1 MSKDR
6 RKIGFLTGSL
16 DFTEETTEFI
26 NLQLSEVEP
35 DPNNFQKDNLLSEED
50 VERFAYD
57 EILPV
62 GHIITPI
69 TVRQLPNKRYMIISG
84 ERRWRAYR
92 LLLEREKDEKWATI
106 PAYIL
111 QVDDEIDHDIFGII
125 ANYSQRN
132 YSEYEKAMQAAK
144 LLELYKK
151 KGISVPE
158 SIKEVANNLN
168 LSQSQIYR
176 YTQFSDN
183 VSEKL
188 KEVVKDNKIG
198 MTTAI
203 SLSKT
208 DEETQQ
214 SILELVNSGIKL
226 TKNDIDKFLT
236 ILQSENEPIDEIV
249 EDTIK
254 NNDDNI
260 DDKIIDNSSDI
271 PNNNNNISETQNPPE
286 KVITVKDSEKLIS
299 KQLKVILKQAEKLT
313 NLINELKNQNIP
325 IDGDA
330 KNKLKEYKILIM
342 THLNY

>member
-84 ERRWRAYR
+84 ERRWRAYK

>member
-26 NLQLSEVEP
+26 NLQLSEIEP
-35 DPNNFQKDNLLSEED
+35 DPNNFQKDNLLSERD
-50 VERFAYD
+50 IERFAYD

-69 TVRQLPNKRYMIISG
+69 TVRQLPNKKYMLISG
-84 ERRWRAYR
+84 ERRWRAYK

-111 QVDDEIDHDIFGII
+111 QVDDEIDRDIFGII

-183 VSEKL
+183 VSEEL

-208 DEETQQ
+208 DGETQQ

-236 ILQSENEPIDEIV
+236 FLQSDKEPIDDTV
-249 EDTIK
+249 EVTTK
-254 NNDDNI
+254 NNEDNI
-260 DDKIIDNSSDI
+260 DDKIINSSSDI
-271 PNNNNNISETQNPPE
+271 PNNNNNTSETQNPPE
-286 KVITVKDSEKLIS
+286 KVITIKDSEKLIS

-313 NLINELKNQNIP
+313 NLINELKSQNVP

>member
-26 NLQLSEVEP
+26 NLQLSEIEP

-84 ERRWRAYR
+84 ERRWRAYK

>member
-1 MSKDR
+1 
-6 RKIGFLTGSL
+6 
-16 DFTEETTEFI
+16 
-26 NLQLSEVEP
+26 
-35 DPNNFQKDNLLSEED
+35 
-50 VERFAYD
+50 
-57 EILPV
+57 
-62 GHIITPI
+62 
-69 TVRQLPNKRYMIISG
+69 
-84 ERRWRAYR
+84 
-92 LLLEREKDEKWATI
+92 
-106 PAYIL
+106 
-111 QVDDEIDHDIFGII
+111 
-125 ANYSQRN
+125 
-132 YSEYEKAMQAAK
+132 MQAAK

-183 VSEKL
+183 VSEEL

-208 DEETQQ
+208 DGETQQ

-236 ILQSENEPIDEIV
+236 FLQSDKEPIDDTV
-249 EDTIK
+249 EVTTK
-254 NNDDNI
+254 NNEDNI
-260 DDKIIDNSSDI
+260 DDKIINSSSDI
-271 PNNNNNISETQNPPE
+271 PNNNNNTSETQNPPE
-286 KVITVKDSEKLIS
+286 KVITIKDSEKLIS

-313 NLINELKNQNIP
+313 NLINELKSQNVP